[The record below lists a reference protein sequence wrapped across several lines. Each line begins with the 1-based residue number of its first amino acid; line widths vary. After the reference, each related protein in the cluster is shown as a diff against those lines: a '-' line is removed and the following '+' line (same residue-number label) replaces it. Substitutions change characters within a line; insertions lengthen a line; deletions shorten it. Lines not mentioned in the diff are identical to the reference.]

1 MRKLAAIMFTD
12 IVGYSALMSRDESEA
27 LRILEN
33 NRELHTSVLRQFNG
47 EFVKEVGDGTLSIFQ
62 SSWDAVGCALE
73 IQQSLSRST
82 AYRLRIGIHIGDVVF
97 SDKDVFGDGVNIASR
112 IQDLC
117 EPGSVCISERVHED
131 IKNKAGI
138 KATCIGLKALKNI
151 EQPVNI
157 YSIDKECA
165 ESLMKIRKPPREFI
179 QKTREERQGSS
190 RSSLRRKAIP
200 GITVV
205 ILIALILTIIY
216 LFFHQKPWL
225 QRILSGTEEAANID
239 GESAWANSIAVL
251 PFIDLSPAK
260 DQEYFC
266 DGMSEELIN
275 VMTNIPGLKVVA
287 RTSAFSFKGKGMDVR
302 EIGRK
307 LKVKTILEGSVRKAD
322 EQLRISAQLVN
333 VKNGY
338 HLWSKNYDRELKD
351 VFTIQ
356 DEIASEIVASLKTK
370 LQPEEREMIVKKPTK
385 NTEAYQLYLK
395 GRFYWN
401 KRTEEDLQKAI
412 GYFRQ
417 AIGMDAGFATAWA
430 ALASAYVLLPEYSG
444 LPSKEYNEKAR
455 QAAEEAL
462 ELDHTLAEPHAALGL
477 IKIHT
482 EYDWDGA
489 ERELLHAIELNP
501 NSPTAHHWYSFY
513 LRFQGKLD
521 EALAESKLA
530 LELDPLSLVIGSNLG
545 WIYYFMRQYD
555 RAKDQFRKTMELDP
569 EFHPAYNGLA
579 EVLAYQGKY
588 EEALAVLGKAGAGGK
603 TDLYGRT
610 LEGFMYA
617 RTGRK
622 KEALEVV
629 GEFTAV
635 MQQGRMVSLAIAAV
649 YGGLE
654 DWDKTFA
661 WLDKAYENREVGL
674 TDLKI
679 SPSWEK
685 LRKDPRYAL
694 LMKKM
699 GLEK

>member
-12 IVGYSALMSRDESEA
+12 IVGYSALMSKDESQA
-27 LRILEN
+27 LRILEE
-33 NRELHTSVLRQFNG
+33 NRELHRSALGQFNG
-47 EFVKEVGDGTLSIFQ
+47 EYVKEVGDGTLSIFQ
-62 SSWDAVGCALE
+62 SSWDAVSCALE
-73 IQQSLSRST
+73 IQRLLSHSA
-82 AYRLRIGIHIGDVVF
+82 AYRLRIGIHIGDIVF

-112 IQDLC
+112 IQGLC
-117 EPGSVCISERVHED
+117 EPGGICVSERVYED
-131 IKNKAGI
+131 IKNKAGM
-138 KATCIGLKALKNI
+138 KALCIGKKSLKNI
-151 EQPVNI
+151 ALPVNI
-157 YSIDKECA
+157 YSIETEFT
-165 ESLMKIRKPPREFI
+165 ESLQALQKQGRNSLQRPVQVREGAP
-179 QKTREERQGSS
+179 TSS
-190 RSSLRRKAIP
+190 RRKAIL
-200 GITVV
+200 GTTLV
-205 ILIALILTIIY
+205 ILIGLVLAVIY
-216 LFFHQKPWL
+216 LAFHQRPWL
-225 QRILSGTEEAANID
+225 QRILSGTEEESNKE
-239 GESAWANSIAVL
+239 GESAWPNSIAVL

-275 VMTNIPGLKVVA
+275 VMANIPGLKVVA

-307 LKVKTILEGSVRKAD
+307 LKVKTILEGSVRKAG

-338 HLWSKNYDRELKD
+338 HLWSKNFDRELKD

-370 LQPEEREMIVKKPTK
+370 LLPEERELIGRNPTE

-417 AIGMDAGFATAWA
+417 AIGMDAGFATAYA

-444 LPSKEYNEKAR
+444 LPSKDYNLKAKE
-455 QAAEEAL
+455 AADKAL
-462 ELDHTLAEPHAALGL
+462 ELDHTLAEPHATLGL
-477 IKIHT
+477 IKIQT
-482 EYDWDGA
+482 DYDWAGA
-489 ERELLHAIELNP
+489 EYELQRAIELNP

-521 EALAESKLA
+521 DALAESMLA
-530 LELDPLSLVIGSNLG
+530 LELDPLSLVIGTNVG
-545 WIYYFMRQYD
+545 WIYYFMRQFD
-555 RAKDQFRKTMELDP
+555 RAKEQFQKTIELDP
-569 EFHPAYNGLA
+569 DFHTAYNGLA
-579 EVLAYQGKY
+579 EVLTYQGKY
-588 EEALAVLGKAGAGGK
+588 EEALAVLGKASAGGRP
-603 TDLYGRT
+603 DLYGRT
-610 LEGFMYA
+610 LVGFIYA

-622 KEALEVV
+622 KEALEII

-635 MQQGRMVSLAIAAV
+635 MQQGRTLSLAVAAV

-674 TDLKI
+674 AELKI

-685 LRKDPRYAL
+685 LRPDRRYAV
-694 LMKKM
+694 LMEKM
-699 GLEK
+699 GLDK